1 MGGKHS
7 KSDSLSRTDLDWLI
21 RHTKYNEETIQ
32 EWYKGFRSG
41 DPPSC
46 VLQLTLSHFQQN
58 VYFLNLD
65 SDADTLA
72 LLDYV

>member
-46 VLQLTLSHFQQN
+46 VMSSVLHYHIFNRMCIS
-58 VYFLNLD
+58 
-65 SDADTLA
+65 
-72 LLDYV
+72 

>member
-7 KSDSLSRTDLDWLI
+7 KSDTLSRTDLDWLI

-46 VLQLTLSHFQQN
+46 VLH
-58 VYFLNLD
+58 
-65 SDADTLA
+65 
-72 LLDYV
+72 